1 MTEGLAELV
10 FFRKQ
15 PETAPL
21 NGQRRIK
28 NQISVAHEH
37 SSSYFA
43 LHRRYKTGC
52 AGVKMKRCG
61 VALQGEVFDRDRLAA
76 QSDVAQLLICE
87 IGVGNGRSSVLSR
100 KGGRDDEHTHE
111 CIEMHKPRRRRHEA
125 ASFLGEGGMRNYLQI
140 RKKQGF
146 LVRRQKPGGQASRRA
161 RPAEQSL
168 FSLRLER
175 GVNIHAPA
183 RGLELSLQR
192 LEARLA
198 DCERVI
204 AGRHVN
210 FGRRIADEASVQ
222 RNVRIHGCR
231 GDGDFARDRSRCQLI
246 VDGNE
251 LSRLFLGRSLVS
263 SRRPI
268 LGNGLARIFD

>member
-37 SSSYFA
+37 CSSYFA
-43 LHRRYKTGC
+43 LHRRYKTDR

-111 CIEMHKPRRRRHEA
+111 CTAMHKPRRRRHEA
-125 ASFLGEGGMRNYLQI
+125 SFLGEGGTRYYLQNQ
-140 RKKQGF
+140 KKS
-146 LVRRQKPGGQASRRA
+146 KNS
-161 RPAEQSL
+161 
-168 FSLRLER
+168 
-175 GVNIHAPA
+175 
-183 RGLELSLQR
+183 
-192 LEARLA
+192 
-198 DCERVI
+198 
-204 AGRHVN
+204 
-210 FGRRIADEASVQ
+210 
-222 RNVRIHGCR
+222 
-231 GDGDFARDRSRCQLI
+231 
-246 VDGNE
+246 
-251 LSRLFLGRSLVS
+251 
-263 SRRPI
+263 
-268 LGNGLARIFD
+268 